1 MMTMTQPATS
11 RSGSRIVIPS
21 QGRYQI
27 DPARSSVAFTTRHLF
42 GLGPVRG
49 TLALRD
55 GEIHVADPVTGSAA
69 RARIGSASF
78 HTGNPARD
86 ATVLSPRLLDA
97 EAHPYLRFSSTGL
110 EQADGRWVLRGE
122 LEVRGTCCPLDVRIE
137 QASSTG
143 GTLRVA
149 ASATVDRY
157 AFDVTGFRG
166 LAARRL
172 QVRLDVIAERI

>member
-1 MMTMTQPATS
+1 MKAKSTNA
-11 RSGSRIVIPS
+11 G
-21 QGRYQI
+21 
-27 DPARSSVAFTTRHLF
+27 FL
-42 GLGPVRG
+42 
-49 TLALRD
+49 
-55 GEIHVADPVTGSAA
+55 
-69 RARIGSASF
+69 
-78 HTGNPARD
+78 
-86 ATVLSPRLLDA
+86 
-97 EAHPYLRFSSTGL
+97 FSSTGL

-137 QASSTG
+137 RASSTG

-157 AFDVTGFRG
+157 AFGITGFRG